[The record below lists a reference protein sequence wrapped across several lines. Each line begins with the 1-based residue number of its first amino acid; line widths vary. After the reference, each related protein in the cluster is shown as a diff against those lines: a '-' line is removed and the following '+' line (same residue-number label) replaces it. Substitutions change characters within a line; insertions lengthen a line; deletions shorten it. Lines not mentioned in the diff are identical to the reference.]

1 MSEKYNLIIEKF
13 INMKL
18 LEMGYEYKRNV
29 F

>member
-1 MSEKYNLIIEKF
+1 MNEKYDLIIQKF
-13 INMKL
+13 INTKS